1 MGKYKTIYGKIKGED
16 KMKTEAQIKKLFGG
30 ITERLMEVYV
40 LFYICLFPLCM
51 HDKYYDVLH
60 FHFKIFWKPT
70 IAYFVGFLIIGLL
83 FLFCDALYNH
93 GAIRRSYFDKLNKDE
108 MSDTK
113 GAKKANEE
121 KNNFEAKKKW
131 KICEVLKVGSLD
143 ISITVFLLILIIST
157 IFAEYPYEA
166 FWGDRGRYQGLLLW
180 LMFYIAYWLVTRF
193 YKFKK
198 WHIFAYMG
206 FASLVCMWG
215 ISNFFL
221 NTYGMFEGTNDIFKY
236 TFVSSIGN
244 INTYTAFTGILYG
257 VSVGMF
263 ISSEK
268 LGTTIYAYIVVLIAS
283 FAHIMGLSDNAV
295 LSMGIVLVAAPL
307 LLWKSYKNVTKYF
320 LVVTTYIAAMKIT
333 SLITLSGIGTMNDL
347 DPSFQITFAGKEFF
361 AKLIVVSVVLTM
373 FFFGLAIKEH
383 KGTKKINKKNINTEE
398 TVKLNTDNSKNS
410 SKAVITGENTKSQEM
425 VVKDEKSVI
434 KKLKFAWCGVI
445 VLVVAAI
452 ITVLVLANTG
462 WHAELW
468 APYSNM
474 LIFNDSWGT
483 GRGLVWRLGMEYWH
497 NDATLISKLFG
508 YGPDTFYI
516 ITMDRFMNIMQNAG
530 YGMFDSAHNEYFEYF
545 ITIGIFGLLAYVVF
559 MITALK
565 ELFKDGVY
573 SKIIGLAVLAYACQ
587 ALVNIAVPI
596 ITPVLMIFMFAGIK
610 VSKDSKI
617 VRKS

>member
-16 KMKTEAQIKKLFGG
+16 KMKTESQIKKMFGG
-30 ITERLMEVYV
+30 ITEILMEVYV

-51 HDKYYDVLH
+51 HNKYYDVLH
-60 FHFKIFWKPT
+60 YHFKIFWKPT
-70 IAYFVGFLIIGLL
+70 IAYFLGFWIIGLL

-93 GAIRRSYFDKLNKDE
+93 GAIRRSYFDKLNQRG

-113 GAKKANEE
+113 GVKKANG
-121 KNNFEAKKKW
+121 KKGNFESKKKW
-131 KICEVLKVGSLD
+131 KICEVLKNGSLD
-143 ISITVFLLILIIST
+143 ISITAFLLILIIST

-180 LMFYIAYWLVTRF
+180 LMFYTAYWLVTRF

-206 FASLVCMWG
+206 FASMVCMWG

-263 ISSEK
+263 ISSEN
-268 LGTTIYAYIVVLIAS
+268 LGTTIYAYLVVLIAS
-283 FAHIMGLSDNAV
+283 FAHIMGLSDNAI
-295 LSMGIVLVAAPL
+295 LSMGIVLAAAPL
-307 LLWKSYKNVTKYF
+307 LLWKNYYSVAKYF
-320 LVVTTYIAAMKIT
+320 LVVTTYLATMKIT

-347 DPSFQITFAGKEFF
+347 DPSFQITLAGKEFF
-361 AKLIVVSVVLTM
+361 AKLIVVSVVLTIV
-373 FFFGLAIKEH
+373 FLVLAIKEY
-383 KGTKKINKKNINTEE
+383 KGTKRIIEKNNNIENT
-398 TVKLNTDNSKNS
+398 LNQNTDDKKNS
-410 SKAVITGENTKSQEM
+410 SNSVIKEEKTKKQYTVIKE
-425 VVKDEKSVI
+425 EKSVI
-434 KKLKFAWCGVI
+434 KKIKFAWCGVI

-462 WHAELW
+462 WYAELW

-545 ITIGIFGLLAYVVF
+545 ITIGIFGLLAYIVF
-559 MITALK
+559 LITALK

-573 SKIIGLAVLAYACQ
+573 SKVIGLAVLAYACQ

-596 ITPVLMIFMFAGIK
+596 ITPVLMILMFVGIK
-610 VSKDSKI
+610 ASKDLKI